1 MNESIKLVQIPVIV
15 HALNVAGAKVT
26 ERLSSLGLDKLIASE
41 DTVKALKDLRVEL
54 NNELADYEAQRK
66 AIKEGVMNPY
76 NDFESIYK
84 DEISTKYKNAVDL
97 LKSKID
103 AVETEVKTRKKEN
116 LLAYFKELVASENI
130 DFLLWVHLNLD
141 INLST
146 SEKKYKE
153 QINAFVS
160 RVKDDLA
167 MIHASEFP
175 VESMAEYKTTLNASR
190 SITTV
195 KERKEREKEE
205 RLRVRK
211 ARFAARER
219 DLLRLGME
227 RDDMVHS
234 FSFSSADKF
243 VQIPFVNLEELAQD
257 EWMLK
262 YNETAEIINRARVNG
277 SPSVSAPV
285 EVSPSLFNAPTV
297 AVADTAPVAT
307 ATSFPSD
314 PMKEIFTATFEVY
327 GTMAELKSLSAFLKS
342 NNINYKNL

>member
-1 MNESIKLVQIPVIV
+1 MNESIKLVQVPVIV

-26 ERLSSLGLDKLIASE
+26 ERLSLLGLDKLIASE
-41 DTVKALKDLRVEL
+41 DTVKALKGLRAEL

-66 AIKEGVMNPY
+66 AIKDGVMNPY

-84 DEISTKYKNAVDL
+84 DEIAVKYKNAVDL
-97 LKSKID
+97 LKTKID
-103 AVETEVKTRKKEN
+103 AVETEVKTRKKES

-130 DFLLWVHLNLD
+130 DFLMWHHLNID

-167 MIHASEFP
+167 MINASEFP

-190 SITTV
+190 AITTV
-195 KERKEREKEE
+195 KERKDREKEE

-219 DLLRLGME
+219 DLLRIGME
-227 RDDMVHS
+227 RDDMLHS
-234 FSFSSADKF
+234 FNFIANGKAID
-243 VQIPFVNLEELAQD
+243 IPFSIMEEAMQD
-257 EWMLK
+257 DWLLT
-262 YNETAEIINRARVNG
+262 YNEAAELISNTKRATRVA
-277 SPSVSAPV
+277 PPV
-285 EVSPSLFNAPTV
+285 EVATSVLNAP
-297 AVADTAPVAT
+297 ADVVTDT
-307 ATSFPSD
+307 TTSGTIPHFTPD
-314 PMKEIFTATFEVY
+314 PMKELFTATFEVC
-327 GTMAELKSLSAFLKS
+327 GTMAELKALSGFLKS
-342 NNINYKNL
+342 NNITYKNL